1 MASIKDLY
9 DKSDFSKYPLGVGKD
24 KTPISKDDFD
34 LKELSKDEK
43 ALNQAR
49 GGKLNQTPYS
59 STVKL

>member
-9 DKSDFSKYPLGVGKD
+9 DKSEFSKFPQGKNLD
-24 KTPISKDDFD
+24 KTPISKDDYD

-43 ALNQAR
+43 ALKQAR
-49 GGKLNQTPYS
+49 GGQLNQTPYS

>member
-9 DKSDFSKYPLGVGKD
+9 DKSEFSKLADKGKD

-43 ALNQAR
+43 ALKQAR

-59 STVKL
+59 STIEL

>member
-9 DKSDFSKYPLGVGKD
+9 DKSEFSKYPKGVGKD

-34 LKELSKDEK
+34 VKELQKSEK
-43 ALNQAR
+43 ELKQAR
-49 GGKLNQTPYS
+49 GGVLNQTPYS

>member
-9 DKSDFSKYPLGVGKD
+9 DKSEFSKYPQGVGKD

-43 ALNQAR
+43 ALKQAR
-49 GGKLNQTPYS
+49 GGQLNQTPYS

>member
-9 DKSDFSKYPLGVGKD
+9 DKSDFSKYPQGVGKD

-49 GGKLNQTPYS
+49 GGKLNLKPYS

>member
-9 DKSDFSKYPLGVGKD
+9 DKSDFSKLPRTGAD

-43 ALNQAR
+43 ALKQAR

-59 STVKL
+59 STIEL

>member
-9 DKSDFSKYPLGVGKD
+9 DKSDFSKLPRTGAD
-24 KTPISKDDFD
+24 KTHLSKDDFD

-43 ALNQAR
+43 ALKQAR

-59 STVKL
+59 STIEL

>member
-9 DKSDFSKYPLGVGKD
+9 DKSEFSKFPKGKNLD

-43 ALNQAR
+43 ALKQAR
-49 GGKLNQTPYS
+49 GGQLNQTPYS

>member
-9 DKSDFSKYPLGVGKD
+9 DKSEFSKFPRTGAD

-43 ALNQAR
+43 ALKQAR

>member
-9 DKSDFSKYPLGVGKD
+9 DKSDFSKYPQGVGKD

-43 ALNQAR
+43 ALKQAR
-49 GGKLNQTPYS
+49 GGALNQTPYS